1 LLRNFSGIDE
11 LRISKLATGKEM
23 PFPPGVGGRGI
34 GAGRGSDM
42 PFPPGVGGSTA
53 IEGGVGAK
61 SVVMAG
67 PESHSFEVITAEKA
81 LDENNRGNRM
91 LRNMGWQEGLVCPSV
106 NLFLLEIERER
117 EL

>member
-1 LLRNFSGIDE
+1 
-11 LRISKLATGKEM
+11 
-23 PFPPGVGGRGI
+23 
-34 GAGRGSDM
+34 
-42 PFPPGVGGSTA
+42 
-53 IEGGVGAK
+53 
-61 SVVMAG
+61 MAG